1 MDIILKVETEVLKSK
16 ASEVTGYVDGLET
29 HFNSIYD
36 IVTRS
41 SGYWVGAAGEK
52 ARTEFN
58 NQKENTDQVIR
69 RFREHP
75 EDLLA
80 MAGIYDKMEQAVVTL
95 NKTLSTDVIL

>member
-1 MDIILKVETEVLKSK
+1 M
-16 ASEVTGYVDGLET
+16 
-29 HFNSIYD
+29 
-36 IVTRS
+36 
-41 SGYWVGAAGEK
+41 GAAGEK